1 MPGHKGFIA
10 LMGSGELT
18 ATMVEVYKGLLAQIK
33 VPSQAVFLDTPA
45 GFQLNADDIS
55 RRAEEYFRTR
65 IGHPLTT
72 AAFKSASAATL
83 PEKEAAYRLLNQ
95 AGLILIGPGSPT
107 YAVRQWRDSSI
118 PDIIKNRIAAGGCL
132 IAASAAALTVGRFTL
147 PVYEVYKVGIEP
159 YWEQGIDVLAA
170 FGFNCLVI
178 PHWNNAEG
186 GTHDTRFC
194 YMGAPRFAALEAML
208 PQGVC
213 IIGLDEH
220 TACLLDLEKGSA
232 VVRGLGRVTLRRSG
246 QEMHF
251 ARGESF
257 PLTLLQ
263 DADFRTASKRSEA
276 PLVTDEKSQDIIM
289 PSFWDQVHTLK
300 TAFMSGLE
308 VKEPGTAVNAVLELD
323 RIIWQAQLDLENE
336 EFISQAREILR
347 EFIVLLGTML
357 ESTPKKEQ
365 AAFSS
370 LVDALLA
377 LREDFRD
384 REQWDAADAV
394 RARLEQ
400 VGITI
405 EDTPAGARWHFKQ

>member
-1 MPGHKGFIA
+1 
-10 LMGSGELT
+10 MGSGELT
-18 ATMVEVYKGLLAQIK
+18 ATMVEVHKGLLAQIK
-33 VPSQAVFLDTPA
+33 VPSRAVFLDTPA

-72 AAFKSASAATL
+72 AAFKSAAAASV
-83 PEKEAAYRLLNQ
+83 PEKEAAYRQLSQ

-118 PDIIKNRIAAGGCL
+118 PEIIKNRIAAGGCL

-159 YWEQGIDVLAA
+159 YWEQGIDVLGA
-170 FGFNCLVI
+170 FGFDCLVI

-194 YMGAPRFAALEAML
+194 YMGASRFAALQALL
-208 PQGVC
+208 PSDIC

-220 TACLLDLEKGSA
+220 TACLLDLEKEEA
-232 VVRGLGRVTLRRSG
+232 QVRGLGRTILRRNG
-246 QEMHF
+246 QELSF
-251 ARGESF
+251 ARGENF
-257 PLTLLQ
+257 PLALLQ
-263 DADFRTASKRSEA
+263 GEAFYSGKTAVTAKASDREHKDRS
-276 PLVTDEKSQDIIM
+276 TQ
-289 PSFWDQVHTLK
+289 SFWDQVHPIK
-300 TAFMSGLE
+300 SAFLNGIE
-308 VKEPGTAVNAVLELD
+308 KKEAGIAVNALLELD
-323 RIIWQAQLDLENE
+323 RMIWQAQQDLENE

-347 EFIVLLGTML
+347 EFIVLLGAML
-357 ESTPKKEQ
+357 DSPAENSQ

-370 LVDALLA
+370 VIDSLLE
-377 LREDFRD
+377 LREEFRR

-400 VGITI
+400 AGII
-405 EDTPAGARWHFKQ
+405 IKDTKSGARWHLKN